1 MKWGNSVFTEKRVK
15 GKGVLFAATRI
26 ASLQKIAGH
35 DGILGNGCYGV
46 VAKHPNVPNAV
57 IKVGYGYAH
66 GADYDG
72 YSEFIRRANTDAR
85 FKGNP
90 HLPRCAHLERFL
102 FDDDT
107 CVFVAVLESLNKYDF
122 QAHHKQVRPLFRKV
136 ESKYDN
142 LWSLREARTA
152 DAEKAFS
159 LIATLHDEGFSN
171 DLHTGNVML
180 RGDHTIVITDPVT

>member
-1 MKWGNSVFTEKRVK
+1 MNGSGVCFASKR
-15 GKGVLFAATRI
+15 FD
-26 ASLQKIAGH
+26 SLRKIAGH

-57 IKVGYGYAH
+57 IKVGYGSTRRKS
-66 GADYDG
+66 YDG
-72 YSEFIRRANTDAR
+72 YSEFLRRANTDKR
-85 FKGNP
+85 FVGNP

-102 FDDDT
+102 FEDTT
-107 CVFVAVLESLNKYDF
+107 CVFVAVLESLNEYDF
-122 QAHHKQVRPLFRKV
+122 QVHHKQASPLFSKV
-136 ESKYDN
+136 GSKYDN

-152 DAEKAFS
+152 DAKKAFS
-159 LIATLHDEGFSN
+159 LIASLHDEGFSN